1 MVSRDILKICRPNDQ
16 KLFYSLLLKYRDAQ
30 LENYTPDLG
39 YSSSD
44 YHHVRPLALTK
55 TYSTRN
61 FHQPKSKGHGRQI
74 SRFTVI
80 SNIAE
85 TEQSYD
91 PFKASRPQH
100 LDSVRGAA
108 DMARIT
114 IHRTQPSAHKTDG
127 EKTTSKTKPRKFSH
141 ATESIASV
149 SSRGM
154 RLAPPRGFQSRS
166 SLASSTRSRNSAPY
180 VRATVRHKR
189 GVSFSHARKRSNES
203 QRNISAPLTGVF
215 ERHSNHTEVTDDGG
229 DILRPAAGTSLSTNY
244 IRSRKNQLA
253 VTEPLIPVTKSKRT
267 SHLWTD
273 DVRQLST
280 SLAKDCDEAF
290 NRSSVAS
297 SNEVHIRNS
306 KKLSSTEESKL
317 VKESLIA
324 GPSGSQITT
333 TNQRGK
339 RASLSSRP
347 LPPPPARSE
356 SVKMELMEARL
367 QAELR
372 KKFGGDE
379 SPGHLDRM
387 VSHIDRL
394 IQPSSPLNTQT
405 DRRSLSAP
413 VDSKAITSVRPL
425 PSIYEARKE
434 EESSRL
440 PTDYDQFMDHYQRKE
455 AKTSRNASAPEPR
468 KSARDYAGDRFT
480 RTDTNMKDTIR
491 VVDPSSP
498 GSPVKVPAPLT
509 IRKKSSHGGSS
520 TPLGSLN
527 GTTLGNNSNPSRH
540 RQSVLDCRQNQAF
553 GSKLDIRSDLGRIE
567 EALHDDSF
575 ANDSNSGTIVK
586 KKSAWFKR
594 NSKTGEDQDWKI
606 SVGGVNTIPSQ
617 SSSNDIMQQ
626 RQEAPLL
633 FAPKKGGFSLGRLFR
648 KRPSKT
654 NMTLGGKYTT
664 RPL

>member
-1 MVSRDILKICRPNDQ
+1 
-16 KLFYSLLLKYRDAQ
+16 
-30 LENYTPDLG
+30 
-39 YSSSD
+39 
-44 YHHVRPLALTK
+44 
-55 TYSTRN
+55 
-61 FHQPKSKGHGRQI
+61 
-74 SRFTVI
+74 
-80 SNIAE
+80 
-85 TEQSYD
+85 
-91 PFKASRPQH
+91 
-100 LDSVRGAA
+100 
-108 DMARIT
+108 
-114 IHRTQPSAHKTDG
+114 
-127 EKTTSKTKPRKFSH
+127 
-141 ATESIASV
+141 
-149 SSRGM
+149 
-154 RLAPPRGFQSRS
+154 
-166 SLASSTRSRNSAPY
+166 
-180 VRATVRHKR
+180 
-189 GVSFSHARKRSNES
+189 
-203 QRNISAPLTGVF
+203 
-215 ERHSNHTEVTDDGG
+215 
-229 DILRPAAGTSLSTNY
+229 
-244 IRSRKNQLA
+244 
-253 VTEPLIPVTKSKRT
+253 
-267 SHLWTD
+267 
-273 DVRQLST
+273 
-280 SLAKDCDEAF
+280 
-290 NRSSVAS
+290 
-297 SNEVHIRNS
+297 
-306 KKLSSTEESKL
+306 
-317 VKESLIA
+317 
-324 GPSGSQITT
+324 
-333 TNQRGK
+333 
-339 RASLSSRP
+339 

-379 SPGHLDRM
+379 SPSHLDRM

-413 VDSKAITSVRPL
+413 VDNKAITSVRPL
-425 PSIYEARKE
+425 PSIHEARKE
-434 EESSRL
+434 EESPRL

-553 GSKLDIRSDLGRIE
+553 GSKLDIGSDLGRIE

-586 KKSAWFKR
+586 KKSTWFKR

-617 SSSNDIMQQ
+617 SCSNDTMQQ

-633 FAPKKGGFSLGRLFR
+633 FAPKKRGFSLGRLFR

-654 NMTLGGKYTT
+654 DMTLGGKYTT